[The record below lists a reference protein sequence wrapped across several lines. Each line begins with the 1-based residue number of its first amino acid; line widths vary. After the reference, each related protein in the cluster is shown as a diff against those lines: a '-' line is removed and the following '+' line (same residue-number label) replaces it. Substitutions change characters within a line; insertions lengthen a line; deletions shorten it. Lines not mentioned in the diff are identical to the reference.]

1 MSVTLLVRDESA
13 TGENFQELPIEFES
27 ERITVRDLIRER
39 VRQEVSAFNRLQGE
53 LHFRGLVQPTDTER
67 ILNGRRVEYVLKA
80 PRQIEWTEQF
90 ERAVEAFGRNGFFL
104 LVGARQVESLEQEI
118 LIEPDTRVSFVK
130 LIPLVGG

>member
-39 VRQEVSAFNRLQGE
+39 VRQEVGAFNRRHGE

-80 PRQIEWTEQF
+80 PRQIDWREQF
-90 ERAVEAFGRNGFFL
+90 ERAVEAF
-104 LVGARQVESLEQEI
+104 
-118 LIEPDTRVSFVK
+118 DD
-130 LIPLVGG
+130 